1 MVPVDGWIDVFEPG
15 EPQDNVLVSQGD
27 DVEGDLSGDAF
38 DVKEESRGE
47 ADYSLAV
54 DGVVSVP
61 RVDGFL

>member
-1 MVPVDGWIDVFEPG
+1 M
-15 EPQDNVLVSQGD
+15 
-27 DVEGDLSGDAF
+27 EGDLSSDAF

-54 DGVVSVP
+54 DSVIGVS